1 MRIALL
7 SDIHGHLV
15 PFEAVLADLQNDS
28 PDQIVCLGDVA
39 ATGPRPR
46 AVIERLRALDPP
58 VVMGNTDAFLLDP
71 QPYEGD
77 DPTWQRFT
85 EIDQWCAGQLSA
97 EWFLKDRLIN

>member
-46 AVIERLRALDPP
+46 AVIERLRALDP
-58 VVMGNTDAFLLDP
+58 

-77 DPTWQRFT
+77 DDTWQRFT

-97 EWFLKDRLIN
+97 EWVLKDRLIN